1 MKLVPSETVIDILV
15 RAALTLGYKDD
26 AEDDPVHWLIDWSV
40 QGNMN
45 CEAENIWNL
54 IQRI

>member
-26 AEDDPVHWLIDWSV
+26 AEDDPVH
-40 QGNMN
+40 
-45 CEAENIWNL
+45 
-54 IQRI
+54 